1 MSKKYFDLEE
11 MNDNLLGVM
20 SMLTAFGFRLQVD
33 FIGKEDAQAM
43 FLMENVVRD
52 VQTELQQLINQ
63 GNSLIR
69 KEENESADKV
79 SELK

>member
-33 FIGKEDAQAM
+33 LIGKEDAQAM

-69 KEENESADKV
+69 KEETESADKV
-79 SELK
+79 SE

>member
-33 FIGKEDAQAM
+33 LIGKEDAQAM
-43 FLMENVVRD
+43 FLMENIVRD

-69 KEENESADKV
+69 KEETESADKV
-79 SELK
+79 SE